1 MKTFHVYGILNIKT
15 HDAYVGC
22 THHLTQRYWRHTD
35 ALAKGTHHSRL
46 LQEAWKKHGPEA
58 FQFSVILML
67 EDVSPKTARQA
78 ELAWIAKIGTYNE
91 MGSDLETGKVVWSE
105 RLRANMAKHTR
116 RRWTDPEQR
125 EALASGLL
133 KGNGFV
139 KGMRSVKSPEESA
152 AHSAHMKKV
161 WADPE
166 RSAKLEARRK
176 ARWLDPKARANQAE
190 KMRAY
195 HAARR
200 AAQD

>member
-1 MKTFHVYGILNIKT
+1 MKTYHVYGIFNINT

-35 ALAKGTHHSRL
+35 ALTKGVHHSRL
-46 LQEAWKKHGPEA
+46 LQDAWKTHGPEA
-58 FQFSVILML
+58 FQFSVLLML
-67 EDVSPKTARQA
+67 EDVSPTTARQA
-78 ELAWIAKIGTYNE
+78 ELVWIAKIGTYNE
-91 MGSDLETGKVVWSE
+91 LGSDLETGKVVWSE
-105 RLRANMAKHTR
+105 RLRANMGAHTR

-125 EALASGLL
+125 EALANGLL

-139 KGMRSVKSPEESA
+139 KGMKSVKSPEASA
-152 AHSAHMKKV
+152 EHSAHMKKV

-166 RSAKLEARRK
+166 RNTKLAERQASRWKDPEAKQRHG
-176 ARWLDPKARANQAE
+176 E

-200 AAQD
+200 ASQA